1 MLFETIEHALYALV
15 LFWLCALAVIDVKYR
30 ELPHWGS
37 TFPMV
42 AVGLLRVVFPPDDL
56 VGMRAWLAGSAIFL
70 LLAAVVLSDSA
81 PLLGVFAATAL
92 GLGLQTGTVEV
103 SVLVATWV
111 LALLWAQWG
120 FWGAGD
126 AKVVMFLAA
135 VWPDLYLVGAL
146 LMALVGGGCLA
157 LVRRYGRAAPTVF
170 PQVLGE
176 LRQGNVPARQDAA
189 QVAAWTHRAAVPWLT
204 LGTALYVVGNV
215 WLG

>member
-1 MLFETIEHALYALV
+1 MMLSELET
-15 LFWLCALAVIDVKYR
+15 ALAAFVLVWLTGLSVLDVKYR
-30 ELPHWGS
+30 ELPHWGC
-37 TFPMV
+37 TFPML
-42 AVGLLRVVFPPDDL
+42 AVGLLRVVFPPGDL
-56 VGMRAWLAGSAIFL
+56 VGMRAWIAGGAIL
-70 LLAAVVLSDSA
+70 LLLVAVVLSDSP

-92 GLGLQTGTVEV
+92 VLSFQAHATAV
-103 SVLVATWV
+103 SVLVVTWV

-126 AKVVMFLAA
+126 AKVVMLLVA

-146 LMALVGGGCLA
+146 LLALVGGGCLA

-189 QVAAWTHRAAVPWLT
+189 QVAAWTHQAAVPWLT
-204 LGTALYVVGNV
+204 LGTALYVAGSL
-215 WLG
+215 WLT